1 MSTPNPNPE
10 DRMPVR
16 TPGLADA
23 LRRLA
28 GSAPVPDPTGRRGR
42 PVASASLGR
51 IEARAKDIYSLVQR
65 QARLFTVVFV
75 GTALLLGALV
85 ALQTPVFEST
95 ALLLVKTGRELIYTP
110 EVGDQKA
117 VESRDKQTVINS
129 ELAIMRSE
137 PVVASVV
144 STVGLDKLYPDLAE
158 QLPAPSEDAEAKQ
171 AAAVIESKAVA
182 RLRESLVVL
191 ALPDADVLQV
201 SFRHPDG
208 AIAQN
213 AVNTLIDR
221 FTEAHLGAF
230 GEPEVVRFLEDRV
243 STYRD
248 SLDTAETHL
257 REFELKHPV
266 FSDDL
271 PQAALEKRLQEL
283 RGQIAAIDAQMTQV
297 RLSAVGDNTALGQA
311 QRERLGLEMEA
322 SRLKGKLRDSA
333 DKRIGVVKSFIDARR
348 GELNTQIGA
357 LQQQRNDLQQQL
369 AEAEGER
376 TQLPTLSSQYRDL
389 RRERDALEEQYNI
402 YQKRLRDA
410 RTSHEMDN
418 EKIASISVFQK
429 ATLAPEAVWPLPPMV
444 GGVVVVVLAA
454 LLGALAATVAD
465 YYNWIWPDHWTA
477 QNLRGGM
484 VRVAEQARRR

>member
-1 MSTPNPNPE
+1 MSTPNPGPE

-28 GSAPVPDPTGRRGR
+28 GTEPMLDTSRRRR
-42 PVASASLGR
+42 PVAGNSLGR

-65 QARLFTVVFV
+65 QSRLFTVVFA
-75 GTALLLGALV
+75 GTAILMGALV
-85 ALQTPVFEST
+85 AMQTPVFEST
-95 ALLLVKTGRELIYTP
+95 ALLLVKVGRELIYTP
-110 EVGDQKA
+110 QVGDQKA
-117 VESRDKQTVINS
+117 MASRDKQTVINS

-137 PVVASVV
+137 PVIASVV
-144 STVGLDKLYPDLAE
+144 SGVGLDKLYPDLAE
-158 QLPAPSEDAEAKQ
+158 QLPAASEDPAAQQ
-171 AAAVIESKAVA
+171 AAAVIQAKAVA

-208 AIAQN
+208 AIAQS

-243 STYRD
+243 ETYRG
-248 SLDTAETHL
+248 SLDTAEGQL
-257 REFELKHPV
+257 RAFELQHPV
-266 FSDDL
+266 FADDL
-271 PQAALEKRLQEL
+271 PQAALEKRVQDL
-283 RGQIAAIDAQMTQV
+283 RAQIAAIDAQVTQV
-297 RLSAVGDNTALGQA
+297 KLSAVGDNTALGQA
-311 QRERLGLEMEA
+311 QRERLALEMEA
-322 SRLKGKLRDSA
+322 ARVKGRLRDSA
-333 DKRIGVVKSFIDARR
+333 DKRIDVVKSFISARR
-348 GELNTQIGA
+348 GELDAQVGA
-357 LQQQRNDLQQQL
+357 LQAQRSEFQKEL
-369 AEAEGER
+369 AKAEGER

-389 RRERDALEEQYNI
+389 RRERDALEEQYNT

-410 RTSHEMDN
+410 RVSHEMDN

-429 ATLAPEAVWPLPPMV
+429 ATLAPEAVWPLPPML

-454 LLGALAATVAD
+454 LIGALAATVAD
-465 YYNWIWPDHWTA
+465 YYNWFWPDSWNA
-477 QNLRGGM
+477 QNLKGGVM
-484 VRVAEQARRR
+484 RVAEQARRR